1 MAKSTSLRGMN
12 EIRTISGTGYGSIP
26 RVGESPYLRMHMLW
40 TSNDRMRQEHAC
52 AEKRRLWLERRMKEN
67 SKASARL
74 AQQIGTEA
82 PDEALTTPRPACRDG
97 RGAGRRPRRTSAN
110 TITV

>member
-12 EIRTISGTGYGSIP
+12 EIRTIAGTGYGSIP

-40 TSNDRMRQEHAC
+40 TSNDRMRQEYAC
-52 AEKRRLWLERRMKEN
+52 IEKRRLWLERRMKEN

-74 AQQIGTEA
+74 AQQSLPAQQQAGGTEV
-82 PDEALTTPRPACRDG
+82 PSVALTTPR
-97 RGAGRRPRRTSAN
+97 RPRRTKMS
-110 TITV
+110 TKPVRY